1 MPRPPLLL
9 GVDVGGTT
17 MAAGVVTPQ
26 GEVVFEERVPTYRD
40 GPRSALRTLVEL
52 IAKTR
57 AAAEKQGHT
66 ISGIGIGVPGPV
78 DVDAGRIGDPVIHVP
93 ELAGRPLPGG
103 ATGGYGGAVFVDND
117 VNALVLVEWIF
128 DRRRAERSL
137 VMLALGTGIGG
148 GLVLQDRLIRGAV
161 GFGGELGHVPVNFDG
176 PPCFC
181 GGRGCLSVYASSRGM
196 VETARARVA
205 DRPDAPLLRL
215 AGGDARAIDTP
226 LIFRAAAE
234 GDPIAVAI
242 VDDACQA
249 LGAMIATV
257 VNGLNPEVIVV
268 TGGLAEARPPREPR
282 IVKAASEYAFAR
294 PLAVTKLAI
303 TKSDKRLTMRG
314 ATALVL
320 YETAQGEAP
329 R

>member
-1 MPRPPLLL
+1 MAGPPLLL

-17 MAAGVVTPQ
+17 MAAGAVTRQ
-26 GEVVFEERVPTYRD
+26 GEVVLEESVPTYRD
-40 GPRSALRTLVEL
+40 GPGTVIATLVEL
-52 IAKTR
+52 IARTR
-57 AAAEKQGHT
+57 AAADRRGHA

-78 DVDAGRIGDPVIHVP
+78 EVEAGRIGEPVIHVP
-93 ELAGRPLPGG
+93 ELAGRPLVRELTERFALP
-103 ATGGYGGAVFVDND
+103 VFVDND
-117 VNALVLVEWIF
+117 VNALVLAEWMF
-128 DRRRAERSL
+128 DRGRAVRSL

-181 GGRGCLSVYASSRGM
+181 GGRGCLSVYASTRGI
-196 VETARARVA
+196 VEAAQARVA
-205 DRPDAPLLRL
+205 GRPEAPLLRA
-215 AGGDARAIDTP
+215 AGGDVQAIDPP

-234 GDPIAVAI
+234 GDPDAGAI

-257 VNGLNPEVIVV
+257 VNGLNPEVLVV
-268 TGGLAEARPPREPR
+268 TGGLAEALAPLEAR
-282 IVKAASEYAFAR
+282 IVKAAGEYAFVR
-294 PLAVTKLAI
+294 PLAATKLAI
-303 TKSDKRLTMRG
+303 RPGDKRLTMRG
-314 ATALVL
+314 AAALVL
-320 YETAQGEAP
+320 YEIVRGETS

>member
-1 MPRPPLLL
+1 MPRPPMLL

-26 GEVVFEERVPTYRD
+26 GEVLLEESVPTYRD
-40 GPRSALRTLVEL
+40 GPGSAIRTLVDL
-52 IAKTR
+52 ITKTR
-57 AAAEKQGHT
+57 AAAEQKGHA

-78 DVDAGRIGDPVIHVP
+78 DAETGRIGEPVIHVP
-93 ELAGRPLPGG
+93 ELAGRSLGPELAARFGVP
-103 ATGGYGGAVFVDND
+103 VFVDND
-117 VNALVLVEWIF
+117 VNALVLAEWMF
-128 DRRRAERSL
+128 DRGQSVRSL

-148 GLVLQDRLIRGAV
+148 GLILQDRLIRGAV

-196 VETARARVA
+196 VETAQARVA

-215 AGGDARAIDTP
+215 AGGDARAIDAP
-226 LIFRAAAE
+226 RIFRAAAE

-268 TGGLAEARPPREPR
+268 TGGLAEALSPLEPR
-282 IVKAASEYAFAR
+282 IVKAASEYAFVR

-314 ATALVL
+314 AAALVV
-320 YETAQGEAP
+320 YETAQGEAS